1 MNQANNYIKQPPN
14 YLEQALQLFRQALVG
29 GNYDYTTGSIR
40 RAVIL
45 LAIPMVLEMGLES
58 VFAVADMMFVSA
70 LGMDAIATVGLTEA
84 LLSLLYALAAGLGVA
99 VTALVARRIGEKHT
113 QAAITVASQ
122 TVWLGAVVGLI
133 VGVVGVTYA
142 ADILEMMGAEPQVIA
157 MGKDYMAVM
166 LGGSVTI
173 VYLFL
178 FNAVYRGAGNASIA
192 MRILAVS
199 NLINLVLDPCL
210 IFGLGPFPEMGVTG
224 AAVATAIGR
233 GCGVL
238 FQAYYL
244 LNGKAIIGLTLA
256 RLRFNARVML
266 SLLRL
271 SVGGITQILVATVS
285 WVVLTRLVAAY
296 GSEAVAGYTVAT
308 RVTIFAILPALGLSN
323 AASTLV
329 GQNLGAAQPRRAEL
343 SVLTVMK
350 YNLFLLALESVLLL
364 SAAPAIIHLFSSQ
377 PEVVR
382 YGVDCLRIF
391 SVGLI
396 SFCMGMASLQCFNGA
411 GDTTTPMRINFLC
424 FWVLEIPLA
433 YLLAEYAGM
442 GPHGVFLAIP
452 LAETVLAV
460 IAYTQFRKG
469 RWKLQQV

>member
-1 MNQANNYIKQPPN
+1 MNQANNFIKAQPN
-14 YLEQALQLFRQALVG
+14 YLEQALQLFRQALIG

-40 RAVIL
+40 RAVVL

-58 VFAVADMMFVSA
+58 VFAIADMFFVST
-70 LGMDAIATVGLTEA
+70 LGVDAIATVGLTEA

-113 QAAITVASQ
+113 DAAVNVAAQ
-122 TVWLGAVVGLI
+122 TVWLGAAVGLL
-133 VGVVGVTYA
+133 VGVAGVYYA
-142 ADILEMMGAEPQVIA
+142 EDILGMMGAEPRVVA
-157 MGKDYMAVM
+157 TGRDYMAVM
-166 LGGSVTI
+166 LGGSVSI

-192 MRILAVS
+192 MRILALS
-199 NLINLVLDPCL
+199 NGINLVLDPCL
-210 IFGLGPFPEMGVTG
+210 IFGLGPFPELGVTG
-224 AAVATAIGR
+224 AAVATTIGR

-238 FQAYYL
+238 LQAYHL
-244 LNGKAIIGLTLA
+244 LNGRAIIGITLA
-256 RLRFNARVML
+256 RLRLDLRVLL

-271 SVGGITQILVATVS
+271 SVGGVTQILVATVS
-285 WVVLTRLVAAY
+285 WVVLTRLVAAF
-296 GSEAVAGYTVAT
+296 GSEPVAGYTIAT

-329 GQNLGAAQPRRAEL
+329 GQNLGAEKPLRAEL

-350 YNLFLLALESVLLL
+350 YNLVLLALESVVLLF
-364 SAAPAIIHLFSSQ
+364 AAPAMIHVFSSE
-377 PEVVR
+377 PAVVR

-391 SVGLI
+391 SIGLI
-396 SFCMGMASLQCFNGA
+396 SFCLGMASLQGFNGA
-411 GDTTTPMRINFLC
+411 GDTMTPMRINFVC
-424 FWVLEIPLA
+424 FWLLEIPLA
-433 YLLAEYAGM
+433 YLLADTAGM

-460 IAYTQFRKG
+460 VAYTQFRKG
-469 RWKLQQV
+469 RWKLQRV